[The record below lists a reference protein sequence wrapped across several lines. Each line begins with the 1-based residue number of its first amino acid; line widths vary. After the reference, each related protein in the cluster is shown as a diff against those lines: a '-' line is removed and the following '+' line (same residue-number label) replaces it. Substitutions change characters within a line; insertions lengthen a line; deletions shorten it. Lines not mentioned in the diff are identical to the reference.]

1 MSDPAGWYA
10 HPEGQQSY
18 WDGRQWTH
26 RWVPGIGSVPWKDN
40 EASSGPGAEQPSE
53 SATAQLNEAWVVVS
67 RHLESGGGPMMH
79 EPSRPP
85 DPEDEPPGARR
96 QEAKSGEKSVF
107 WSPKVLGPIA
117 ALVLALGLVWA
128 YGGSQWAGQQ
138 SGADPAVKA
147 AACARAATITT
158 QLADM
163 REQMRLDSI
172 KDGPIGSAQERQDL
186 ERQMEPLRVELVVQN
201 KVCKG

>member
-1 MSDPAGWYA
+1 
-10 HPEGQQSY
+10 
-18 WDGRQWTH
+18 
-26 RWVPGIGSVPWKDN
+26 
-40 EASSGPGAEQPSE
+40 
-53 SATAQLNEAWVVVS
+53 
-67 RHLESGGGPMMH
+67 
-79 EPSRPP
+79 
-85 DPEDEPPGARR
+85 
-96 QEAKSGEKSVF
+96 VF

-117 ALVLALGLVWA
+117 ALVLALGLVWV